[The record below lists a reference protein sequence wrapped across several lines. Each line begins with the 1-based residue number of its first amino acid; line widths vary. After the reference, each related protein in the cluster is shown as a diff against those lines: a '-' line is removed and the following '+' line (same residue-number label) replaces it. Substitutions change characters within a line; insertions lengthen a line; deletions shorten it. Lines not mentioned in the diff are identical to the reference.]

1 MESLVTGGAGFIGS
15 HLCERLLEEGH
26 EVICLDNFLTGKK
39 ENIEPL
45 LINEKFFL
53 IEEDVTKFPLS
64 RITSPISL
72 IFHLASPASPVD
84 YQKYPIK
91 TLMANS
97 LGTDKMLR
105 LARKKK
111 AKFLLASSSEVYGD
125 PLKHPQKEDYF
136 GHVNPI
142 GPRACYDEA
151 KRFAEALTM
160 SFYRRY
166 DLDVRIARIFNTY
179 GPRMRVDDGRV
190 ISSFI
195 NQALQNKAMTVFGK
209 GTQTRSFCYIEDMVE
224 GLLVAMMKDKTS
236 GEVFN
241 LGSNSEIRIIKL
253 ARTIKTLTKSRS
265 KLKFTQLPE
274 DDPRRRKPDISKA
287 KKILKWQP
295 KIGLKKG
302 LLKTIEYY
310 QGQA

>member
-64 RITSPISL
+64 RLTSPISL